1 MADEKAAWT
10 VLVYMA
16 GDNNLTDE
24 MVWGLQEL
32 KKASAR
38 LKARKNLK
46 PKDRINVSAHFD
58 PRGSR
63 SRRYD
68 FLPSGKMQEVT
79 QVTKP
84 GAQSVEDGDL
94 STFESAIYTRRPAP
108 PQREV
113 RADAP
118 KVESSQPQALTNPLV
133 DFVKEQL
140 RRLPPAK
147 NYCLVLSGHGSGAVG
162 DFLNDSDPTTS
173 LSIPKLGLLLGEAR
187 RQEGERKGERE
198 GKDGPRLSIL
208 GMDSC
213 LMSNAEVCCEVSSHA
228 DYLVASEGWV
238 ANAGWPYHRVLE
250 ACVDGQGN
258 AISNARVVA
267 ERVAKNYSG
276 FYRDYEI
283 SEISTDIAVCRLD
296 KFRND
301 GKRSLFLES
310 LAALSEVLTNAFDT
324 VYIRN
329 VITSTTKGLAAAR
342 RLRNSLSQEI
352 AELLEPVEGLQA
364 SLLSGSARAQ
374 AVLSEG
380 LEAGKLTNP
389 QWKALLDLLGSS
401 GRLPA
406 SDNTSPEKYSVD
418 HRDEILDLFNNPRSP
433 SAAMASVRLGRELD
447 PGVDEVLRLIEE
459 SDQYDLPTA
468 KQVRIR
474 LQKFHQ
480 VQSVLELHGLV
491 KRFKSFNVSGPK
503 ELLDSVVLARWQAQ
517 SFKAGVY
524 VDLYDL
530 CHCLELCLPKGNRAT
545 KLCQNVQNAVEK
557 CISAPHV
564 TGPDNQHAHGL
575 SVYFPY
581 QSADYTIEYDNLEFA
596 KQTGWGRVIR
606 SYLRATRRERRDE
619 SQHWKKADD
628 YILRFGSNEVDPLEP
643 DGIEARIVG
652 VVALPALGTDARRP
666 PGKQDSEATARHRA
680 GSEAKVRAGS
690 EAKIR
695 AGTEAKIRGE
705 GVQFVWGNPPDG
717 FFRQKAGN

>member
-16 GDNNLTDE
+16 GDNNLTEE

-38 LKARKNLK
+38 LGARKNLK
-46 PKDRINVSAHFD
+46 PKDRVNVSAHFD

-68 FLPSGKMQEVT
+68 FLPSGNVQEAG

-84 GAQSVEDGDL
+84 GAESVEDGNL
-94 STFESAIYTRRPAP
+94 STNESAIYTRRPAP
-108 PQREV
+108 PKREV
-113 RADAP
+113 QADTP
-118 KVESSQPQALTNPLV
+118 NVESSHPQALTDPLV

-140 RRLPPAK
+140 HRLPPAK
-147 NYCLVLSGHGSGAVG
+147 NYFLVLSGHGSGAVG

-173 LSIPKLGLLLGEAR
+173 LSIPKLALLLGEAR
-187 RQEGERKGERE
+187 RQ
-198 GKDGPRLSIL
+198 GPRLSIL

-250 ACVDGQGN
+250 ACVDGQGS
-258 AISNARVVA
+258 AISSARVVA
-267 ERVAKNYSG
+267 ARVAKNYST

-283 SEISTDIAVCRLD
+283 SEVSTDIAVCNLG
-296 KFRND
+296 KFRSD
-301 GKRSLFLES
+301 VEGSLFLES
-310 LAALSEVLTNAFDT
+310 LAALSKVLANAFDT

-329 VITSTTKGLAAAR
+329 VITRTTEGLAAAR
-342 RLRNSLSQEI
+342 RLRNGLSQEI
-352 AELLEPVEGLQA
+352 AGLLGPAKGLQA

-374 AVLSEG
+374 TVLSEG
-380 LEAGKLTNP
+380 LKAGKLTSP
-389 QWKALLDLLGSS
+389 QWKALRELLRSS
-401 GRLPA
+401 GRLPVL
-406 SDNTSPEKYSVD
+406 DNTGLEEYSVE
-418 HRDEILDLFNNPRSP
+418 HPDEILDLFNKPGSP
-433 SAAMASVRLGRELD
+433 SAAVACVRLGRELD
-447 PGVDEVLRLIEE
+447 PGVDEVLRLIEQPG
-459 SDQYDLPTA
+459 QYDRATA
-468 KQVRIR
+468 KQVRIC

-480 VQSVLELHGLV
+480 LQSVLELHGLV
-491 KRFKSFNVSGPK
+491 KRFKTFNVSGAK
-503 ELLDSVVLARWQAQ
+503 DLLDSVVLARWQAQ
-517 SFKAGVY
+517 SFKGGVY
-524 VDLYDL
+524 VDVYDL
-530 CHCLELCLPKGNRAT
+530 CHCLELCLAKGNRVT
-545 KLCQNVQNAVEK
+545 KLCQNVRKAVAG
-557 CISAPHV
+557 CISAPYV

-596 KQTGWGRVIR
+596 KHTGWGRVIR

-619 SQHWKKADD
+619 SQHWKKN
-628 YILRFGSNEVDPLEP
+628 YLFRFGRNEVDPLEP

-652 VVALPALGTDARRP
+652 VVTLPALGEDPRRA
-666 PGKQDSEATARHRA
+666 PGKEGSEAKVRNRA
-680 GSEAKVRAGS
+680 GSEAKIRAGS